1 MFWEDISE
9 PSFYKNICQPD
20 NFLYL
25 NEKNVIYP
33 RMAEILMNYIKANEN
48 SFGKLK
54 RKLTGKW
61 NIFQYVYARRKCSL
75 GSKNLIITLQ
85 K

>member
-1 MFWEDISE
+1 MINMFWEDISE

-54 RKLTGKW
+54 RKLTGK
-61 NIFQYVYARRKCSL
+61 
-75 GSKNLIITLQ
+75 
-85 K
+85 